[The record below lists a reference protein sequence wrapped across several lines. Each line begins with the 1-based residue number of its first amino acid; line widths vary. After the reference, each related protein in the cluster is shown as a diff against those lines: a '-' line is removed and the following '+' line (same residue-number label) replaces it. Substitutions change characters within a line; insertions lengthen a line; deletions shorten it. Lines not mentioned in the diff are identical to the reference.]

1 MFLYKRLQDNL
12 LQREYNININSEIR
26 TYVRI
31 QEILNGTKTIY
42 SIFLSKLNH
51 LDRRCHGD

>member
-51 LDRRCHGD
+51 LKINMM